1 MEVLIVIF
9 FEKYIDVN
17 RVKFRRVSKQAI
29 SLILLFS
36 SEPGQ
41 QASDLGIIEAKK
53 WPGWR
58 LARKTVYRY
67 KSNSQILEKS
77 GEFRGEITIYSS
89 IDISKNNFERK
100 GEVYYQL

>member
-58 LARKTVYRY
+58 RKSCTYDM
-67 KSNSQILEKS
+67 
-77 GEFRGEITIYSS
+77 ITI
-89 IDISKNNFERK
+89 I
-100 GEVYYQL
+100 VMH

>member
-41 QASDLGIIEAKK
+41 QFGHYRGKK
-53 WPGWR
+53 VTR
-58 LARKTVYRY
+58 LARKTVD
-67 KSNSQILEKS
+67 
-77 GEFRGEITIYSS
+77 G
-89 IDISKNNFERK
+89 
-100 GEVYYQL
+100 